1 MDGLDDK
8 LTPAA
13 SQLVERLRPRIAERL
28 SEVRK
33 IPVAV
38 LIWGPG
44 EISGHPMASLR
55 MGLRARLRQEGH
67 AALYSEELC
76 DSGSEYSIRLQELAQ
91 AQEFDVIVSLP
102 CTPGALA
109 ELHDFAADPRIR
121 AKILAFLNEKFAG
134 GYSAQSL
141 QSLSTR
147 LAFPLVYY
155 PDETNTQVV
164 YDVTLTTVQRLREL
178 KYLDGG
184 RGTV

>member
-1 MDGLDDK
+1 MAIQWPPCAWGCALG
-8 LTPAA
+8 
-13 SQLVERLRPRIAERL
+13 SG
-28 SEVRK
+28 RK
-33 IPVAV
+33 GTLPYTARNFAIRDQSIPF
-38 LIWGPG
+38 
-44 EISGHPMASLR
+44 
-55 MGLRARLRQEGH
+55 
-67 AALYSEELC
+67 
-76 DSGSEYSIRLQELAQ
+76 RLQELAQ